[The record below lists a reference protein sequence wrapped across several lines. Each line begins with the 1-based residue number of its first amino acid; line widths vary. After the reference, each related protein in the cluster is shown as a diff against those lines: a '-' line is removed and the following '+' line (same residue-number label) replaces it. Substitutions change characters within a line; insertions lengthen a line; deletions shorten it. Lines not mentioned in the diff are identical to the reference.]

1 MRSPT
6 RAAGGT
12 FRSDFDAKLRRP
24 PKAPGSAADLGHRS
38 ARAHEARI
46 ADPVLQL
53 LVPHG
58 EPDVPLE
65 LVVGRSRPEHG
76 LQVPLAPGEE
86 TGAELAVGRDSDPVA
101 RRAERLRDG
110 V

>member
-12 FRSDFDAKLRRP
+12 FQSDFDAKLRRP
-24 PKAPGSAADLGHRS
+24 PKGRGLASDLGHRS

-65 LVVGRSRPEHG
+65 LVVGRSRAEHG
-76 LQVPLAPGEE
+76 LHVPLAPGAE
-86 TGAELAVGRDSDPVA
+86 TGPELTVGGEP
-101 RRAERLRDG
+101 G
-110 V
+110 P